1 MHHRPNAAPNAAG
14 VSPRAK
20 TASKAE
26 TCLNRTDFGF
36 RRCLA
41 PDKLPDTKD
50 RRGDSK
56 PGDCRHVQNL
66 LAVEAKGVHGVVHQ
80 GSESILDERLGNQH
94 GGRCSSNDG
103 RCLSMISKFPT
114 IEPLLQD
121 RRNCPSYCTSSRD
134 PSRAAHPSNS
144 GYRVGARTMSVL
156 HQPAH
161 HERAFTAI
169 QNLPSRDRLVNTV
182 PHAAT
187 SVPKHCAAS
196 VPKHCLRRQFQST
209 LERQFKSTL
218 QRECEARCRVSSK
231 MVAILAT

>member
-114 IEPLLQD
+114 IGPLSQAAGIVRLIA
-121 RRNCPSYCTSSRD
+121 RRLAIL
-134 PSRAAHPSNS
+134 RA
-144 GYRVGARTMSVL
+144 
-156 HQPAH
+156 
-161 HERAFTAI
+161 
-169 QNLPSRDRLVNTV
+169 
-182 PHAAT
+182 
-187 SVPKHCAAS
+187 
-196 VPKHCLRRQFQST
+196 RR
-209 LERQFKSTL
+209 TL
-218 QRECEARCRVSSK
+218 QLQVIWPEPEPCPFFTSLPHQAGALPPSSVCRDAA
-231 MVAILAT
+231 VAA